1 MQGAPLPLSAQ
12 GFPARLP
19 TGLRPPGRIFICDN
33 DLDFAEELASGLAT
47 SGFEVITLAGAASPN
62 EVFASFQPNVL
73 LLDIFMPPPDGFEVL
88 DQLRGDPRHQDMSL
102 VLISGAGTNLLDVAA
117 RFCVARKMRLAA
129 TLEKPLKL
137 ADIIRIC
144 AIHAGSA

>member
-1 MQGAPLPLSAQ
+1 MQGTSLPLSAQ
-12 GFPARLP
+12 GFPARVP
-19 TGLRPPGRIFICDN
+19 TGLRPPGRIFICDD

-47 SGFEVITLAGAASPN
+47 GGFETATLAGASSPYKI
-62 EVFASFQPNVL
+62 FDRFQPNVL

-88 DQLRGDPRHQDMSL
+88 DQLRSDPRHKDTSL
-102 VLISGAGTNLLDVAA
+102 VLMSGAGTNLLDVAA

-137 ADIIRIC
+137 AEIIRIC
-144 AIHAGSA
+144 IIHTGNG